1 MVSKKSVPKSV
12 LQAFTDNTEIKHL
25 VLLWII
31 AISKVNIANVNS
43 PQWLG
48 AGSEKISTKNCKRKH
63 TGRNVTKTCSLVV
76 FFFWGHL
83 TLPACKSIEGGR
95 KRSSWKKAINWYG
108 FQSAPYRSRPI
119 HFLSLEGTTNEKKE
133 CQKDCIKIWLVEKEK
148 VLLFGET
155 NDYLLQFI
163 GPFLQNLSIKK
174 NLLICVT
181 L

>member
-1 MVSKKSVPKSV
+1 MVSKKSVPKSI

-48 AGSEKISTKNCKRKH
+48 AGSEKISTKYCKREH
-63 TGRNVTKTCSLVV
+63 TGRNVTKTCSLG
-76 FFFWGHL
+76 FFWGYL

-95 KRSSWKKAINWYG
+95 KLSSSKKVLNWYG

-119 HFLSLEGTTNEKKE
+119 HFLSLEGTTKEKQE
-133 CQKDCIKIWLVEKEK
+133 CQKCCLKIWLMKKEK
-148 VLLFGET
+148 VLLFGEM
-155 NDYLLQFI
+155 NDYLLHFI
-163 GPFLQNLSIKK
+163 GPLLQNLSIKK
-174 NLLICVT
+174 IS
-181 L
+181 